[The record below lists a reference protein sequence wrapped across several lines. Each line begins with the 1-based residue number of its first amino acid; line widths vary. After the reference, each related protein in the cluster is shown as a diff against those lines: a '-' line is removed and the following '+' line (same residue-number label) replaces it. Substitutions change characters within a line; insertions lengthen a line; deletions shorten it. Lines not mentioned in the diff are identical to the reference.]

1 MLQNIS
7 WSQYW
12 LVIILTSL
20 TYYLIVWITFYKAS
34 FSSIKIKTHLPAG
47 EHQPGADKEDIGIIL
62 RDLQT
67 VFQNKTN
74 KSELFLALD
83 KKIKSYQEI
92 DDPGFR
98 ETINQF
104 ILSESQTKCSIRLE
118 EEDLR
123 TLWK

>member
-20 TYYLIVWITFYKAS
+20 TFYLIVWITFYKAS
-34 FSSIKIKTHLPAG
+34 FSLIKFKTHLPAG